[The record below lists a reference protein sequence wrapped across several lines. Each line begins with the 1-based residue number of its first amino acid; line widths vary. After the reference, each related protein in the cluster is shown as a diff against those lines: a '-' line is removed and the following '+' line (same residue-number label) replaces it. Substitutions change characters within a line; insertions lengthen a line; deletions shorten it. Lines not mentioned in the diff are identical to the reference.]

1 MALGN
6 HKRDSSW
13 ARASCWHRSSGMG
26 LPSQGHF
33 LFSFFHHLATAITA
47 ESNQGF
53 SVALSL
59 QSVSLP
65 PLLTEQHSPLKMQGQ
80 PSLFI
85 CGGLLPGP
93 PWILK
98 SMDA

>member
-1 MALGN
+1 MIEFTSLTSLG
-6 HKRDSSW
+6 SMS
-13 ARASCWHRSSGMG
+13 
-26 LPSQGHF
+26 HF

-59 QSVSLP
+59 RSVSLP
-65 PLLTEQHSPLKMQGQ
+65 LLLTEQHSPLKMQVQ
-80 PSLFI
+80 PSLGI
-85 CGGLLPGP
+85 CGGLFLGP